1 MALIDRIAR
10 LDQLTA
16 RSNHLMAAGVWMWQR
31 GDITRGQFTTAL
43 ELDATDDAQLNELV
57 AFYVALSASDK
68 ALFFGDFSAWT
79 IALEGGKITEASFK
93 ARFGMT

>member
-1 MALIDRIAR
+1 MALIDRIVR

-16 RSNHLMAAGVWMWQR
+16 RSNHLMAAGIWMWQR

-43 ELDATDDAQLNELV
+43 ELDATDDAQLDELV
-57 AFYVALSASDK
+57 TFYTALSASDK
-68 ALFFGDFSAWT
+68 SLFFGDFSAWT

-93 ARFGMT
+93 TRFGMT

>member
-10 LDQLTA
+10 LNPLTA

-68 ALFFGDFSAWT
+68 SLFFGDFSAWT
-79 IALEGGKITEASFK
+79 IALEGGKITEASLK
-93 ARFGMT
+93 TRFGMT